1 MPLIMYWETL
11 QWSKE
16 ISLLNPRRC
25 SFLDLQNISMIVF
38 FFCFFTLFSK
48 SCNQRFRI
56 FFSQIYLLQS
66 STIEILSN
74 MISVNKVVNKY
85 RCYSRNLLM
94 ILLISFFYS
103 LLYFKGIREIRVV
116 WTDIEKELVFFY
128 RIDFIELKLLNF
140 LVWPMY

>member
-1 MPLIMYWETL
+1 M

-25 SFLDLQNISMIVF
+25 SFLDLQNISMIV
-38 FFCFFTLFSK
+38 FFTLFSK